1 MRSLRRR
8 VEVSLQRRPRRGR
21 ESVAGFVNE
30 RRITE
35 QRRRADRYFGRRDE
49 NGVAKLAS
57 ETVFTEPRRVWRLV
71 SLGVSRRKAFGN
83 EVAFVEPV
91 ATG

>member
-8 VEVSLQRRPRRGR
+8 VEVSLKRRPRRGR

-30 RRITE
+30 RGIAK
-35 QRRRADRYFGRRDE
+35 QRRRTDRDFRRRHE

-57 ETVFTEPRRVWRLV
+57 ETVFTESRRVWRFV
-71 SLGVSRRKAFGN
+71 SIGVSRRKAVGN
-83 EVAFVEPV
+83 EVAVVEPV
-91 ATG
+91 AAG